1 MERPVSQRDLEDDEQ
16 LRDLRAGAADPTMV
30 LLRILMWL
38 TPWALRW
45 LPDGLPSQDRRRAEV
60 LLRILA
66 VSAMGLV
73 GMFLTMN
80 LTAGIELWVQAVL
93 LGSLVLHGLAAAA
106 VYYQKDVGRGA
117 LILCMNMFFGVS
129 AVCYGV
135 GGSAGPG
142 AIAYLMI
149 PPVALLAGQRLAAV
163 YWTALIG
170 VAYMVFAIE
179 FSGSLD
185 GKHTKDFAPLLALP
199 LDARIVYAIVAV
211 TVLLVVWFMVDLTEY
226 LRSREEKSLER
237 SNLLLEGTNAELRV
251 AREAAE
257 AANEAKSLFLANMS
271 HEIRTPMNGILGMS
285 QLLVRSELADEQRE
299 MVQIM
304 LTQCSNLVDVL
315 NDVLDIARIEAGQMT
330 LERAPFELPAVV
342 RGVIGLMEFG
352 AKEKGLVL
360 TLDMES
366 RPIPQ
371 LVGDSTRLRQI
382 LLNLVGN
389 AVKFTH
395 SGGVT
400 VRFRSETIPG
410 GLEEVRLEVSDTGI
424 GISADQLP
432 RLFNKFTQADES
444 MGRLYGGTGLGLA
457 LCRDFVGLMGGRIE
471 VASTPGEGSTFTVFL
486 HLPHAVA
493 PEGAVVSVPS
503 EQVVPRRVLLVE
515 DNPVNR
521 VVVVKML
528 ERLGARVSTAGS
540 GAESLEWVR
549 REVFDA
555 ILMDCQMPGMDGYE
569 ATTEIRK
576 LQWGRD
582 VPIIALTASAYV
594 EDVQRCFDVGMN
606 AHLSKPVRIEQL
618 SEMLGKLA
626 PAAGQIRQYDPKR
639 AQFGA

>member
-1 MERPVSQRDLEDDEQ
+1 MERPVSQQSDKQAEPVRDLD
-16 LRDLRAGAADPTMV
+16 AVAAEPTMRMLR
-30 LLRILMWL
+30 LLMDITLWV
-38 TPWALRW
+38 LRW
-45 LPDGLPSQDRRRAEV
+45 LPDGLEPEARRRAEV
-60 LLRILA
+60 LLRIGA
-66 VSAMGLV
+66 VSFIGLASLFVVLQGTV
-73 GMFLTMN
+73 GIVWWGQL
-80 LTAGIELWVQAVL
+80 IL
-93 LGSLVLHGLAAAA
+93 LGSLLTHWYAAHVVSSQRNISRAA
-106 VYYQKDVGRGA
+106 F
-117 LILCMNMFFGVS
+117 ILCANMFLGVS
-129 AVCYGV
+129 GFCFGV
-135 GGSAGPG
+135 GGAAGPG

-149 PPVALLAGQRLAAV
+149 PPVALLAGERVAAARWTVGIVVAYCLSVYPLGIANADVMKVFEPIERIEPWARLAYAV
-163 YWTALIG
+163 VAL
-170 VAYMVFAIE
+170 
-179 FSGSLD
+179 
-185 GKHTKDFAPLLALP
+185 
-199 LDARIVYAIVAV
+199 
-211 TVLLVVWFMVDLTEY
+211 TVLMVIWFMVDLTEL
-226 LRSREEKSLER
+226 LRSRQERSLER

-330 LERAPFELPAVV
+330 LERAPFELPSVV

-400 VRFRSETIPG
+400 VRLRSETIPG

-471 VASTPGEGSTFTVFL
+471 VASAPGEGSTFTVFL
-486 HLPHAVA
+486 HLPHAVV